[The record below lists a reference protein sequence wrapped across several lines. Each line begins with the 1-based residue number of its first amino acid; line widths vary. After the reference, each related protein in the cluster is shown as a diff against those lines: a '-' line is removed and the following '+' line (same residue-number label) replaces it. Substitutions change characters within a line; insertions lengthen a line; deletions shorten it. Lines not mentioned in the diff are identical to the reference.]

1 MTGSILRMRLHVA
14 GAASAGLAVRLYF
27 ILRFPFR
34 ASGDTFFYEQL
45 ARNWLDHRVYGLY
58 IAGRLVPVDMRA
70 PGYPAFLVAVYTLFG
85 RSQLAV
91 MLSQAVVDLA
101 TCFLV
106 AALAAVCA
114 PRESR
119 RRVAFAALW
128 LAALC
133 PLTANYTATVLTETL
148 ATFLTALALL
158 ILAKAMLGEAPPIF
172 SGGTSRTLP
181 AWFAAGL
188 IVGFGTLVRPETP
201 LVLLAAGL
209 VLLARWWRPQG
220 WSRLLRAGAAM
231 GLGLLLPL
239 LPWAARNAR
248 TLHEAQFLAP
258 RYSQLP
264 GEYVPHGFYAWTG
277 TWLWRF
283 RDVYLVPWR
292 LDDEPINMDEVP
304 AAAFDSP
311 EERERVAGLVESYN
325 DTTTISPDV
334 DAGFAELARE
344 RTARHPLRTYI
355 SVPLK
360 RAAAMWFTPR
370 IEMLPFT
377 GLYWPPGEM
386 WEEDPV
392 DYSVTLGF
400 GLLNFLYA
408 GLALAGAWVARRR
421 PVVAFLIVFILLRTA
436 FLTHVETP
444 EPRYVLECFPAL
456 LALGA
461 LLWSRPQ

>member
-1 MTGSILRMRLHVA
+1 
-14 GAASAGLAVRLYF
+14 
-27 ILRFPFR
+27 
-34 ASGDTFFYEQL
+34 
-45 ARNWLDHRVYGLY
+45 
-58 IAGRLVPVDMRA
+58 MRA

-133 PLTANYTATVLTETL
+133 PLTANYTATVLTEVL

-158 ILAKAMLGEAPPIF
+158 ILAKAMQAEAPPIF
-172 SGGTSRTLP
+172 AGRSSGTLP
-181 AWFAAGL
+181 GWFAAGI

-209 VLLARWWRPQG
+209 VLLARWWRPLD
-220 WSRLLRAGAAM
+220 WPRLLRAGAAM

-248 TLHEAQFLAP
+248 TLHETQFLAP

-264 GEYVPHGFYAWTG
+264 GEYIPHGFYAWTS

-311 EERERVAGLVESYN
+311 EERERVAALVESYN

-334 DAGFAELARE
+334 DAGFAALARE
-344 RTARHPLRTYI
+344 RTTRHPWRTYI

-421 PVVAFLIVFILLRTA
+421 PGVAFLIVFILLRTA

>member
-1 MTGSILRMRLHVA
+1 
-14 GAASAGLAVRLYF
+14 
-27 ILRFPFR
+27 
-34 ASGDTFFYEQL
+34 
-45 ARNWLDHRVYGLY
+45 
-58 IAGRLVPVDMRA
+58 
-70 PGYPAFLVAVYTLFG
+70 
-85 RSQLAV
+85 
-91 MLSQAVVDLA
+91 
-101 TCFLV
+101 
-106 AALAAVCA
+106 
-114 PRESR
+114 
-119 RRVAFAALW
+119 
-128 LAALC
+128 
-133 PLTANYTATVLTETL
+133 
-148 ATFLTALALL
+148 
-158 ILAKAMLGEAPPIF
+158 
-172 SGGTSRTLP
+172 
-181 AWFAAGL
+181 
-188 IVGFGTLVRPETP
+188 
-201 LVLLAAGL
+201 
-209 VLLARWWRPQG
+209 
-220 WSRLLRAGAAM
+220 M
-231 GLGLLLPL
+231 GLGLVLPL

-264 GEYVPHGFYAWTG
+264 GEYIPHGFYAWTS

-311 EERERVAGLVESYN
+311 EERERVAALVESYN

-334 DAGFAELARE
+334 DAGFAALARE
-344 RTARHPLRTYI
+344 RTTRHPWRTYI

-421 PVVAFLIVFILLRTA
+421 PGVAFLIVFILLRTA